1 MIVHVVLFTPRA
13 DLSDDEASRLS
24 TTLENAL
31 AHIPSIQRYKVGRRL
46 RLGTAY
52 DHAAPLDFHYLV
64 LVECAD
70 RDALAK
76 YLEHPH
82 HQALGQL
89 FYSTSAVA
97 LAADFETIDTDV
109 AATIARWRRE

>member
-1 MIVHVVLFTPRA
+1 MIVHVVVFTPRA
-13 DLSDDEASRLS
+13 DLSDDEAERLS
-24 TTLENAL
+24 TTLEHAL
-31 AHIPSIQRYKVGRRL
+31 AHIPSVQRYQVGRRI

-52 DHAAPLDFHYLV
+52 DSAAPLDFHYLV

-70 RDALAK
+70 RDALIE
-76 YLEHPH
+76 YLQHPR

-97 LAADFETIDTDV
+97 LAADFETIDADV